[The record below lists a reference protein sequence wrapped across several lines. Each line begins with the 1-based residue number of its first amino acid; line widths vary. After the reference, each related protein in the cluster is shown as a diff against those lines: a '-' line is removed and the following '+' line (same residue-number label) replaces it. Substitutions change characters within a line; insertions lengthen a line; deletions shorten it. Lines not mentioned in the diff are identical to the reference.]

1 MDTEEVWK
9 QLSSNLDEIFNVTL
23 VDTENAGRGLE
34 TTEEFQRNDIVWKEI
49 PLVVG
54 PPHNIGP
61 YFCANCSQPLNV
73 GVLQG
78 TLTSLINVQS
88 SLITVQGKVLQ

>member
-88 SLITVQGKVLQ
+88 LITVL